1 MLGNGHAPWR
11 MTANCR
17 YGQECKEGTATDGRK
32 LFRELFGLFLLFLA
46 LLMLLS
52 LLTFSVHDPSL
63 NHVISSANVQNKAG
77 LFGAYVAGFLNDV
90 FGVTAYAWPC
100 ILAALGAGFI
110 SWRLD
115 ICWWR
120 WCGYCM
126 LWLCL
131 LGMGS
136 AWKFALLEVSGGGML
151 GDLLYTTCDTYLK
164 PYGSL
169 LLLFFVLLVGT
180 QLAFNI
186 SWKSWGLALIARA
199 QTLWQS
205 SRLKGQTLH
214 GFAVHK
220 PDWQRYIS
228 TLRALPARLALK
240 KKPPVALPVP
250 VGDETA
256 QNDFVDLQEYTAQAA
271 GSAPALATEAKPVET
286 APLCAAA
293 SVATSPVAE
302 KSVTPAPFDS
312 TPDSFV
318 AAPIIAEETM
328 PPLVP
333 VTEAEA
339 VNLVYDENG
348 DIISCPKE
356 EKKPVGVIESVAKLV
371 RRVQVPFPSLDLLM
385 PPRPPKPSKEDREG
399 RGQQLVACLATFNVE
414 GTLERITP
422 GPVVT
427 MYEYK
432 PAPGIRVKKIEGL
445 VDDLKLAMR
454 AKAIRIQAPI
464 PGSDTVGIEIPNEER
479 ETVNFREMLENDT
492 FTKTASPL
500 TMVIGKDVAGRPF
513 TADLALMPHL
523 LVAGATGAG
532 KSVCINAFLMSFL
545 YKARPEDMQLLLIDP
560 KRVEMAVYAD
570 LPHLVHPIVTEM
582 EHAKAALE
590 WAVQEM
596 EHRYDAMARLQVRNI
611 SGYNETL
618 HKMAGKLPP
627 ELNDLRPMPYLVIV
641 IDEFADLMMTT
652 SRREVETSIVRLAQL
667 ARAAGIHMILATQRP
682 SVDVVTGLIKANF
695 PCRISF
701 QVSQKVDSRT
711 ILDAMG
717 AEALLGRGDMLFKP
731 SGGRMLRMH
740 GPFVSDDEVRAVV
753 QYWKKQQKPQYS
765 VDFSAWGMEENASP
779 AGSAAAA
786 SQGDGGPE
794 DQLYAEI
801 LAFVNEQGKASI
813 SLIQRRFRIGFNK
826 AARLFEQLERDGVVG
841 PSDGSSRPRLVVK

>member
-1 MLGNGHAPWR
+1 LALVTHLGVWPPPCQSGR
-11 MTANCR
+11 QD
-17 YGQECKEGTATDGRK
+17 YEEDTATDGRK

-63 NHVISSANVQNKAG
+63 NHVISSATVQNKAG

-120 WCGYCM
+120 WCGYLL

-131 LGMGS
+131 IGMGS
-136 AWKFALLEVSGGGML
+136 AWKFSLLEVNGGGML
-151 GDLLYTTCDTYLK
+151 GDLLYTSCDTYLK

-169 LLLFFVLLVGT
+169 LLLFFALLVGT
-180 QLAFNI
+180 QLAFGI
-186 SWKSWGLALIARA
+186 SWKSLGLSALAKVQVLVQNCMKQKQPLA
-199 QTLWQS
+199 
-205 SRLKGQTLH
+205 
-214 GFAVHK
+214 FAVHK
-220 PDWQRYIS
+220 PDWQRFVAA
-228 TLRALPARLALK
+228 LRALPPRFALK
-240 KKPPVALPVP
+240 KKSDMALPAAPADEQETKADFVALK
-250 VGDETA
+250 D
-256 QNDFVDLQEYTAQAA
+256 YTANSGTVEPSPAVA
-271 GSAPALATEAKPVET
+271 SAECEAAPAL
-286 APLCAAA
+286 
-293 SVATSPVAE
+293 SP
-302 KSVTPAPFDS
+302 TPAPFDT

-318 AAPIIAEETM
+318 AKPVLEAEAL

-339 VNLVYDENG
+339 VTLVYDEHG
-348 DIISCPKE
+348 DIISRPKKE
-356 EKKPVGVIESVAKLV
+356 KPVKGVIESVAQLIRK
-371 RRVQVPFPSLDLLM
+371 VQVPFPSLDLLT

-479 ETVNFREMLENDT
+479 ETVNFREMLENET

-513 TADLALMPHL
+513 TADLAIMPHL

-545 YKARPEDMQLLLIDP
+545 YKARPEDMQLLLVDP

-611 SGYNETL
+611 TGYNETL
-618 HKMAGKLPP
+618 RKMAGKLPP
-627 ELNDLRPMPYLVIV
+627 ELSDLTHMPYLVII

-740 GPFVSDDEVRAVV
+740 GPFVSDDEVHAVV
-753 QYWKKQQKPQYS
+753 NYWKKQQKPQYK
-765 VDFSAWGMEENASP
+765 VDFSEWGMEESAPP
-779 AGSAAAA
+779 AGSASAAA
-786 SQGDGGPE
+786 SQGDGGPD

-841 PSDGSSRPRLVVK
+841 PSDGSSRPRPVVK